1 MEAARGKRGADA
13 YTDLLLGVY
22 RDVQQQSFRLA
33 EQTRELVALK
43 GDLQALS
50 KASEQRDLT
59 TREEFETTLR
69 LKAREGTLALGQA
82 RTDDAKQLEELRTES
97 RASAAKS
104 AKELHALRLRLET
117 LERRMGELL
126 SDLQHERARL
136 SEMRADHEGLQDKVV
151 RSALNSAAARSRSR
165 GALWVSLAALA
176 LALGTL
182 GWIAWPLLR
191 ERL

>member
-1 MEAARGKRGADA
+1 MEATRGKRGADA

-33 EQTRELVALK
+33 EQTRELSALK
-43 GDLQALS
+43 GELQALS
-50 KASEQRDLT
+50 QAGEQRDLT
-59 TREEFETTLR
+59 TREEFETGLR
-69 LKAREGTLALGQA
+69 LKAREGALALGQA
-82 RTDDAKQLEELRTES
+82 RSEDAKQLEELRTES

-104 AKELHALRLRLET
+104 AKELHGLRLRLET

-151 RSALNSAAARSRSR
+151 RSALNASAARSRSR

-182 GWIAWPLLR
+182 GWIAWPVLR
-191 ERL
+191 ARM